1 MLIQSHIVDTHVS
14 YLVLQEEKN
23 CSWKYDPISVLLCT
37 HTCLCIYLYNIYNC
51 ECTNNVDRLEE
62 KYITALMKT
71 IQVTLFTKRE
81 STSWFIHICSTVIIC
96 LER

>member
-1 MLIQSHIVDTHVS
+1 MLIQSHILDTHVS
-14 YLVLQEEKN
+14 YLVLQKEKN

-62 KYITALMKT
+62 IYYCSYENNPKDWKQSFVCYLQREGQHHDLYISA
-71 IQVTLFTKRE
+71 QQ
-81 STSWFIHICSTVIIC
+81 
-96 LER
+96 